1 MDQMVDQAPPPPPQ
15 PQPPPAFSP
24 TADAGLLARID
35 ALFRAVD
42 IDRSGEIDLS
52 ELRNYFG
59 DVCEPLLRELDS
71 IVVDGEVSEEE
82 WRAFF
87 ELYLRPGMGGRR
99 AAEDALK
106 TLEDTVKASNAL
118 GVAQDRMAAYARKH
132 GVPSLRVA
140 AACT

>member
-1 MDQMVDQAPPPPPQ
+1 M
-15 PQPPPAFSP
+15 
-24 TADAGLLARID
+24 LARID

-87 ELYLRPGMGGRR
+87 ELYLRPGICHLLYFSPFLFVFHLLSCHVSCSVST
-99 AAEDALK
+99 LK
-106 TLEDTVKASNAL
+106 
-118 GVAQDRMAAYARKH
+118 GIARN
-132 GVPSLRVA
+132 
-140 AACT
+140 